1 MTPLRQVASQAARPA
16 LIFTTQ
22 ERRGLRLLRARY
34 RQDHDLFTQ
43 RERAHLRFVHWL
55 YQTGRLAS

>member
-1 MTPLRQVASQAARPA
+1 MTPLQQEASQAARPA
-16 LIFTTQ
+16 PIFTTQ